1 MEQTYAIL
9 TDSAADLSADLV
21 ERLNLVVLPLSVTL
35 EGKEYLNYPDERDIT
50 AKYLYERLR
59 AGAMATTAAL
69 NVDTFEREM
78 ETYLKAGKDVLYLS
92 FSSGLSATYNASCIA
107 AEELREKYPERKIL
121 NVDTLCAS
129 SGQGLLCCLTAK
141 QREAGTTIEEAAKYA
156 EETKHHLAHWFTV
169 DDLHFL
175 KRGGRVSAATAI
187 LGTAL
192 GIKPLLHT
200 DDAGHLVSVDKARGR
215 KRVISA
221 MVDRME
227 KTAIRPQEQTVFIS
241 HGDCE
246 EDAQFLAKLVQER
259 LHPKQIVIQVIGPV
273 IGAHSGPGTLALFFL
288 ATER

>member
-141 QREAGTTIEEAAKYA
+141 QREAGATIEEAAKYA

-288 ATER
+288 GEHR

>member
-1 MEQTYAIL
+1 MEQTYVIL

-121 NVDTLCAS
+121 IVDTLCAS

-141 QREAGTTIEEAAKYA
+141 QREAGATIEEAAKYA

-246 EDAQFLAKLVQER
+246 EDAQSLAKLVQER

-288 ATER
+288 ATDR

>member
-107 AEELREKYPERKIL
+107 AEELREKYPEQKIL
-121 NVDTLCAS
+121 IVDTLCAS

-141 QREAGTTIEEAAKYA
+141 QREAGATIEEAAKYA

-221 MVDRME
+221 MVDRMG
-227 KTAIRPQEQTVFIS
+227 KTAIRPQEQTIFIS

>member
-1 MEQTYAIL
+1 MEQTYIIM
-9 TDSAADLSADLV
+9 TDSAADLSAELA
-21 ERLNLVVLPLSVTL
+21 ESLNLVVLPLSVTL
-35 EGKEYLNYPDERDIT
+35 EGKEYMNYPDERDIT

-69 NVDTFEREM
+69 NVDTFERKM
-78 ETYLKAGKDVLYLS
+78 EPILKDGKDVLYLS

-121 NVDTLCAS
+121 TVDTLCAS
-129 SGQGLLCCLTAK
+129 SGQGLLCYLTAK
-141 QREAGTTIEEAAKYA
+141 QRDAGASLEDAAAYA
-156 EETKHHLAHWFTV
+156 EKTKPHLAHWFTV

-175 KRGGRVSAATAI
+175 KRGGRVSAATAL

-200 DDAGHLVSVDKARGR
+200 DNTGHLVSVDKARGR

-227 KTAIRPQEQTVFIS
+227 KTVVAPESQTVFIS
-241 HGDCE
+241 HGDCI
-246 EDAQFLAKLVQER
+246 EDAEYLAKLVQER
-259 LHPKQIVIQVIGPV
+259 LHPKQIVMQVIGPV

>member
-78 ETYLKAGKDVLYLS
+78 EAYLKAGKDVLYLS

-121 NVDTLCAS
+121 IVDTLCAS

-156 EETKHHLAHWFTV
+156 EKTKHHLAHWFTV

-259 LHPKQIVIQVIGPV
+259 LHPKQIVTQVIGPV

>member
-69 NVDTFEREM
+69 NVDTFERET
-78 ETYLKAGKDVLYLS
+78 EAYLKEGKDVLYLS

-107 AEELREKYPERKIL
+107 AEELREKYPERKVLI
-121 NVDTLCAS
+121 VDTLCAS

-141 QREAGTTIEEAAKYA
+141 QREAGATIEEAAKYA

-241 HGDCE
+241 HGDCV
-246 EDAQFLAKLVQER
+246 EDAQFLAKLVEER

>member
-141 QREAGTTIEEAAKYA
+141 QREAGATIEEAAKYA

-192 GIKPLLHT
+192 GT

>member
-1 MEQTYAIL
+1 M
-9 TDSAADLSADLV
+9 

-141 QREAGTTIEEAAKYA
+141 QREAGATIEEAAKYV

>member
-1 MEQTYAIL
+1 MEQTYIIM
-9 TDSAADLSADLV
+9 TDSAADLSAELA
-21 ERLNLVVLPLSVTL
+21 ESLNLVVLPMSVSL
-35 EGKEYLNYPDERDIT
+35 EGKEYMNYPDERDIT
-50 AKYLYERLR
+50 AKHLYERLR
-59 AGAMATTAAL
+59 AGAMATTAAI
-69 NVDTFEREM
+69 NVATFQKEM
-78 ETYLKAGKDVLYLS
+78 EPYLKAGKDVLYLG

-107 AEELREKYPERKIL
+107 AEELREQYPERKIL
-121 NVDTLCAS
+121 TVDTLCAS
-129 SGQGLLCCLTAK
+129 SGQGLLCYLTAR
-141 QREAGTTIEEAAKYA
+141 QRDAGATIEEAAKYA
-156 EETKHHLAHWFTV
+156 EETKPHLAHWFTV

-215 KRVISA
+215 KRVIAA

-227 KTAIRPQEQTVFIS
+227 QTAIRPEEQTVFIS

-246 EDAQFLAKLVQER
+246 EEAQYLADLVR
-259 LHPKQIVIQVIGPV
+259 DHLHPKQIVLQVIGPV

-288 ATER
+288 ATGR

>member
-21 ERLNLVVLPLSVTL
+21 ERLNLVALPLSVTL

-59 AGAMATTAAL
+59 AGAMATSAAL

-121 NVDTLCAS
+121 IVDTLCAS

-141 QREAGTTIEEAAKYA
+141 QREAGATIEEAAKYA

-192 GIKPLLHT
+192 VIKPLLHT

>member
-35 EGKEYLNYPDERDIT
+35 
-50 AKYLYERLR
+50 ERLR

-129 SGQGLLCCLTAK
+129 CC
-141 QREAGTTIEEAAKYA
+141 AA
-156 EETKHHLAHWFTV
+156 
-169 DDLHFL
+169 
-175 KRGGRVSAATAI
+175 
-187 LGTAL
+187 
-192 GIKPLLHT
+192 
-200 DDAGHLVSVDKARGR
+200 
-215 KRVISA
+215 
-221 MVDRME
+221 
-227 KTAIRPQEQTVFIS
+227 
-241 HGDCE
+241 
-246 EDAQFLAKLVQER
+246 
-259 LHPKQIVIQVIGPV
+259 
-273 IGAHSGPGTLALFFL
+273 
-288 ATER
+288 

>member
-121 NVDTLCAS
+121 IVDTLCAS

-141 QREAGTTIEEAAKYA
+141 QREAGATIEEAAKYA

-187 LGTAL
+187 L

>member
-107 AEELREKYPERKIL
+107 AEELREKYPERQLVVIDSL
-121 NVDTLCAS
+121 STRSAPPPVRACCA
-129 SGQGLLCCLTAK
+129 A
-141 QREAGTTIEEAAKYA
+141 
-156 EETKHHLAHWFTV
+156 
-169 DDLHFL
+169 
-175 KRGGRVSAATAI
+175 
-187 LGTAL
+187 
-192 GIKPLLHT
+192 
-200 DDAGHLVSVDKARGR
+200 
-215 KRVISA
+215 
-221 MVDRME
+221 
-227 KTAIRPQEQTVFIS
+227 
-241 HGDCE
+241 
-246 EDAQFLAKLVQER
+246 
-259 LHPKQIVIQVIGPV
+259 
-273 IGAHSGPGTLALFFL
+273 
-288 ATER
+288 

>member
-21 ERLNLVVLPLSVTL
+21 ERLDLVVLPLSVTL

-50 AKYLYERLR
+50 TKYLYERLR

-78 ETYLKAGKDVLYLS
+78 EIYLKAGKDVLYLS

-107 AEELREKYPERKIL
+107 AEELREKYPEQKIL
-121 NVDTLCAS
+121 IVDTLCAS

-141 QREAGTTIEEAAKYA
+141 QREAGATIEEAAKYA

>member
-1 MEQTYAIL
+1 MEQTYVIL
-9 TDSAADLSADLV
+9 TDSAADLSAELAQQLDLV
-21 ERLNLVVLPLSVTL
+21 VMPLIVTL
-35 EGKEYLNYPDERDIT
+35 EGKEYLNYPDEREIT

-69 NVDTFEREM
+69 NVDTLEREM
-78 ETYLKAGKDVLYLS
+78 EPYLKDGRDVLYLS

-107 AEELREKYPERKIL
+107 AEELREKYPERKLLI
-121 NVDTLCAS
+121 VDTLCAS
-129 SGQGLLCCLTAK
+129 SGQGMLCYLTAK
-141 QREAGTTIEEAAKYA
+141 QREAGATIEEAAKYA
-156 EETKHHLAHWFTV
+156 EETKPHLAHWFTV

-200 DDAGHLVSVDKARGR
+200 DDTGHLVSVDKARGR
-215 KRVISA
+215 KRVIAA

-241 HGDCE
+241 HGDCL
-246 EDAQFLAKLVQER
+246 EDAEYLAKLVEER
-259 LHPKQIVIQVIGPV
+259 LHPKQIIIQVIGPV
-273 IGAHSGPGTLALFFL
+273 IGAHSGPGTLALYFL

>member
-121 NVDTLCAS
+121 IVDTLCAS

-141 QREAGTTIEEAAKYA
+141 QREAGATIEEAAKYA
-156 EETKHHLAHWFTV
+156 EETKHQQAHLLTV
-169 DDLHFL
+169 DDLHFINSD
-175 KRGGRVSAATAI
+175 GRVSAATAI